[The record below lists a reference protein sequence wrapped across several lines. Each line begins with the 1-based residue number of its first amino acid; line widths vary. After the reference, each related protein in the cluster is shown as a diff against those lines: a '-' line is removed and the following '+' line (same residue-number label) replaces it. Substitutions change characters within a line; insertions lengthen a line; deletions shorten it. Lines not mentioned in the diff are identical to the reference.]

1 MVMNCEFFCPLC
13 GEITDHA
20 IIKETSDLLVRCTG
34 CGDIRHEEKPRM
46 PKEISIKTIVSG
58 EGESEKGIVELFED
72 EIVEIGDIIV
82 AEVGDE
88 PVGVEITGIESGP
101 KRLMKA
107 KASEVETLWTRV
119 VEKVV
124 VRVSC
129 HAGRK
134 TIPLYIESDG
144 ERDFEVG
151 EIVNT
156 GSLRFRIT
164 HIKLRSGSVMRKEGW
179 KAYARKIKRIY
190 GTKI

>member
-1 MVMNCEFFCPLC
+1 MNFEFFCSSC
-13 GEITDHA
+13 GQDTDHE
-20 IIKETSDLLVRCTG
+20 IIKEAGDLLVRCNV
-34 CGDIRHEEKPRM
+34 CGNIHHEERPKL
-46 PKEISIKTIVSG
+46 PKELKIKTIISG
-58 EGESEKGIVELFED
+58 EGESEKGVVELFED
-72 EIVEIGDIIV
+72 EIVEVGDIIV
-82 AEVGDE
+82 AEAGDE
-88 PVGVEITGIESGP
+88 PVGVEVTGIESGP
-101 KRLMKA
+101 QRLSKA
-107 KASEVETLWTRV
+107 RASDIETLWTRI

-144 ERDFEVG
+144 ERDFVVG
-151 EIVNT
+151 EICNI
-156 GSLRFRIT
+156 GDLRFRIT

>member
-1 MVMNCEFFCPLC
+1 MNSEFFCPSC
-13 GEITDHA
+13 RKNTDHE
-20 IIKETSDLLVRCTG
+20 ILKESSDLLVRCTV
-34 CGDIRHEEKPRM
+34 CGEIRHEEKPKV
-46 PKEISIKTIVSG
+46 PKEITIKTIVSG

-88 PVGVEITGIESGP
+88 PVGVEVTGIESGP
-101 KRLMKA
+101 RRLSKA
-107 KASEVETLWTRV
+107 KALDIATLWTRV
-119 VEKVV
+119 VENVV

-129 HAGRK
+129 HSGWK

-144 ERDFEVG
+144 EKDYAVG
-151 EIVNT
+151 EICNAE
-156 GSLRFRIT
+156 GLRFRIT

-190 GTKI
+190 GTKV